1 MHDQLLRETM
11 KSSSSN
17 WSCNASFRL
26 VLFPSFVGFRLG
38 LCSSLV
44 GFRLALFVGFR
55 LALFS
60 SFVGFRLALFSSFV
74 GFRLALFSSFVGFRL
89 ALFFCP
95 TATEQAWKT
104 YYMTSQSHRDIT
116 FYDSVV
122 SSSSLQHI
130 MYSHMNMIECG
141 SWLSESIIINVY
153 YCS

>member
-44 GFRLALFVGFR
+44 GFRLAL
-55 LALFS
+55 
-60 SFVGFRLALFSSFV
+60 FVGFRLALFSSFV